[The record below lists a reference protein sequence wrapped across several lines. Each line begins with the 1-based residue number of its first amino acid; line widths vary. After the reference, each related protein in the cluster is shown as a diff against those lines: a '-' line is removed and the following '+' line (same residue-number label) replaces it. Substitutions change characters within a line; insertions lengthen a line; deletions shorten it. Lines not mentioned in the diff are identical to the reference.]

1 MDIEPLQ
8 STPVRRSAAEWVKD
22 HTNLVPISTIPPPRE
37 IPHHLRRAP
46 DHPPRS
52 SADGTLVADTLLPSQ
67 GGPSPNVLESFVLFI
82 IYDLDPPRC
91 SVRGDGYRASVP

>member
-8 STPVRRSAAEWVKD
+8 STTVRRSAAEWVKD
-22 HTNLVPISTIPPPRE
+22 DTNLVPISTNPPPRE
-37 IPHHLRRAP
+37 IPHRAP

-82 IYDLDPPRC
+82 IYDLDSPRC
-91 SVRGDGYRASVP
+91 SVRGDSHRASVS